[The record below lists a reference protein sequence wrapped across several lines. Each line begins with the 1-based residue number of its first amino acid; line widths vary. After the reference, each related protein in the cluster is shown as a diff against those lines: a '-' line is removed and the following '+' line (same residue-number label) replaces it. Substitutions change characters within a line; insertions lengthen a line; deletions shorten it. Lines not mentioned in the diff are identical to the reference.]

1 MLEAPPS
8 PEDTALAQSTVEKTE
23 EERKFQSERTLK
35 SSVEREKEGRI
46 VRGSPDS
53 GFANRK
59 ERPEEESGGEEQ
71 DGGIE
76 GVLGHEKSWKKV
88 SRK

>member
-1 MLEAPPS
+1 MLEAPHPRRTQPWLS
-8 PEDTALAQSTVEKTE
+8 GKRP
-23 EERKFQSERTLK
+23 RKRESSRANTLK

-46 VRGSPDS
+46 VRRSPDS
-53 GFANRK
+53 GLINRK

-76 GVLGHEKSWKKV
+76 GVLGHEMSWKEV